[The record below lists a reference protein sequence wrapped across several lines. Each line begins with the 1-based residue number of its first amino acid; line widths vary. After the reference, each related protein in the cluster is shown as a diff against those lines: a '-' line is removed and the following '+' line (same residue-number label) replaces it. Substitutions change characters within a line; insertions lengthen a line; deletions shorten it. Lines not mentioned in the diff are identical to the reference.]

1 MLHLGGI
8 AMALSLFSSD
18 FLTVDIGFRYIK
30 IVQLRKKKNNDVTII
45 NFGIGDTPKGCI
57 KNGAIKDQPKVIK
70 EIKKVIQ
77 EHSLSAKEAKIVI
90 SGTNIITR
98 IIMIDRVPTEE
109 IDKAVWTEIN
119 TYLPINLNEHMV
131 DYKVLGVINDSGK
144 EKIKVFVTAVAK
156 RIINSYLEILKTLN
170 LKPIAVDIPAN
181 SVAKFF
187 QKDIIHKETDS
198 IMKKKKFAKLS
209 SNTYA
214 VIDLGSETSIVN
226 ILSNKVPEF
235 NRVVLLGSS
244 NIDGTILRDLN
255 LESHQLDQAERYKK
269 MYGMVRNKDL
279 NNLLEWDCSEAAKV
293 VINEIIKHIK
303 MCFDFYIQRC
313 AGEQISRMYLVGG
326 GSQLKGLKD
335 YLEDIFE
342 MPVYPINFIEISGI
356 EFNSGLNK
364 EKVNYLINAVG
375 IAL

>member
-1 MLHLGGI
+1 
-8 AMALSLFSSD
+8 MALSLFSSD

-98 IIMIDRVPTEE
+98 IIMIDRVPTED

-156 RIINSYLEILKTLN
+156 RIINSYLEILKSLN

-198 IMKKKKFAKLS
+198 IMKKKKFSKLS

-244 NIDGTILRDLN
+244 NIDATILRDLN

-293 VINEIIKHIK
+293 VVNEIIKHMK

-335 YLEDIFE
+335 YLEDVFE
-342 MPVYPINFIEISGI
+342 MPVYPINFIEIKGI
-356 EFNSGLNK
+356 EFTSGLNK

>member
-70 EIKKVIQ
+70 EIQKVIH
-77 EHSLSAKEAKIVI
+77 EHNLSAKEAKIVI

-98 IIMIDRVPTEE
+98 IIMIDRVPTED

-156 RIINSYLEILKTLN
+156 RIINSYLEILKSLN

-244 NIDGTILRDLN
+244 NIDGTILKDLN

-279 NNLLEWDCSEAAKV
+279 NNLLEWDCSEASKI

-303 MCFDFYIQRC
+303 MCFDFYVQRC
-313 AGEQISRMYLVGG
+313 AGEHISRIYLVGG

-342 MPVYPINFIEISGI
+342 MPVYPINFIEIIGI
-356 EFNSGLNK
+356 EFAAGLNK